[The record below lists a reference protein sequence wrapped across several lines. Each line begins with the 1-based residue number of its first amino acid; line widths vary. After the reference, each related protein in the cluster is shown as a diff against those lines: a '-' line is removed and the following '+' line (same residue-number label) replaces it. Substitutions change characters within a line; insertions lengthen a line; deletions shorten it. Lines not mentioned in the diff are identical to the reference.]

1 MLANWLAKLYT
12 NLDSKNTVCSLYTC
26 TFIIDLLSDI
36 LTKLLTKLADF
47 LAISLVQLNQ

>member
-1 MLANWLAKLYT
+1 MLANLLAKLYT
-12 NLDSKNTVCSLYTC
+12 NLDSKNTFCSLYTC

-36 LTKLLTKLADF
+36 LTKLADF